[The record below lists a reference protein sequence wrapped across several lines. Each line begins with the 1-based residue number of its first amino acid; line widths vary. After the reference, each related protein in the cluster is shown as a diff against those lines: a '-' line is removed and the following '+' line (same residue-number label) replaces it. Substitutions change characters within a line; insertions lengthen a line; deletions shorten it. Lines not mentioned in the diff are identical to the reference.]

1 MSELTILT
9 CNYNTPELILY
20 LKKSIDKYSDLDAK
34 FLVINTS
41 TDDVSENILHNNKI
55 EFINFKN
62 QTHGRGVNFGLQN
75 VETKY
80 TLLVDSDII
89 VTGSLSGIYNKFIKN
104 NLAIAG
110 RVVGDEGGKRLY
122 PRVDPSFCF
131 INNEHLRNKNI
142 IFFDENRTILSR
154 QSGDIV
160 YNIGST
166 MYEDVKNNNLLIGDI
181 DLRNK
186 KFIHYEGMSWRVQS
200 FNPNQGDTDIDFGGT
215 HPNAALKQI
224 GEQVRRQYFHDVKH
238 LLS

>member
-1 MSELTILT
+1 MSDLTILT

-41 TDDVSENILHNNKI
+41 TDDVSEHILDNNKI
-55 EFINFKN
+55 EFINLKN
-62 QTHGRGVNFGLQN
+62 QTHGRGVNFGLQHIKTN
-75 VETKY
+75 Y
-80 TLLVDSDII
+80 TLLLDSDVII
-89 VTGSLSGIYNKFIKN
+89 TGRLKGIYNKFVEN
-104 NLAIAG
+104 NLALAG
-110 RVVGDEGGKRLY
+110 RVVGDEGGKKLY

-131 INNEHLRNKNI
+131 IDSRKLKENNI
-142 IFFDENRTILSR
+142 VFFDETRTILSR
-154 QSGDIV
+154 QSGDRV

-166 MYEDVKNNNLLIGDI
+166 MYEDVKNNNLIIGDF

-200 FNPNQGDTDIDFGGT
+200 FNPNQEDTDIDFGGT

-224 GEQVRRQYFHDVKH
+224 GEQVKRQYLHDIKH
-238 LLS
+238 LI